1 MARLNRLLKGGL
13 IPAIDWLLQG
23 GAEKATPVSRFLPSG
38 GASGT
43 SKLYRWLSQRK
54 KKSAHTKLTKH
65 NHQLHNVS
73 VDLKNQPP
81 PRKAWDVSC
90 ITTFNIT
97 ESSYDI
103 GGILIPSAYSAAPK
117 HVAMPPACHRTADRW
132 HFRSFG
138 DLPFRGQ
145 WSLRVNMLPRANQ
158 STLPRVISRRVAE
171 FQLSR
176 HEEPCVK

>member
-23 GAEKATPVSRFLPSG
+23 GAEKATPVSRYLPSG

-81 PRKAWDVSC
+81 PRKAWVVFC
-90 ITTFNIT
+90 F
-97 ESSYDI
+97 SSFFFFVFFFVF
-103 GGILIPSAYSAAPK
+103 GGFLIPF
-117 HVAMPPACHRTADRW
+117 V
-132 HFRSFG
+132 F
-138 DLPFRGQ
+138 
-145 WSLRVNMLPRANQ
+145 
-158 STLPRVISRRVAE
+158 
-171 FQLSR
+171 
-176 HEEPCVK
+176 